1 MTILDYVLTVMSD
14 GTRSEPVSGTV
25 EGYTEFAKF
34 FYRKIFEKTSTID
47 TNFHY
52 EPILSYAI
60 QQIDEGK

>member
-1 MTILDYVLTVMSD
+1 MSD
-14 GTRSEPVSGTV
+14 GTRSEPESGTV